1 MPRRRKRHRSRSRH
15 PLGQESQGSQ
25 GDQSPQSDQ
34 SSQSD
39 PGSEENQGH
48 DVVRVK
54 VRRRRVSKNPR
65 SPQSNRKQEDPL
77 LVAMVYCAGV
87 ILVMGVGV
95 LFFHGLEYFYTAPGD
110 ENKPKEEESLQPPD
124 NHRQISS
131 QLRAEIGR
139 T

>member
-15 PLGQESQGSQ
+15 PLGGQESQGIQ
-25 GDQSPQSDQ
+25 GS
-34 SSQSD
+34 
-39 PGSEENQGH
+39 QGH

-54 VRRRRVSKNPR
+54 VRRRRGSKNPR

-77 LVAMVYCAGV
+77 LVAVVYCAGV

-110 ENKPKEEESLQPPD
+110 ENNPKQEESLQPPD

-131 QLRAEIGR
+131 LLRADIGR